1 MPQEKPMS
9 SDLQTQRWLEQV
21 QSEWDSRAESFDEL
35 STRNAVGEDR
45 RQELDFIATVLQL
58 RPGSRL
64 LDAGCGSGQF
74 GIAFAQRGCVVDGVD
89 ISPEMIA
96 RARTNAS
103 AAGVSVT
110 YSVGDLAALDA
121 PDAAYDAIVARMV
134 LQFSP
139 QVSAVLDEFERVAAP
154 NARFWLSVPG
164 SLSPIYGD
172 SWRRFVSAEPRAVN
186 NMVPWELLRLLQERG
201 WSVHEQWGS
210 YDAIGPNAAN
220 VAADLD
226 VTEFPLLLQQAAAT
240 VWNVIA
246 SRDS

>member
-1 MPQEKPMS
+1 MS
-9 SDLQTQRWLEQV
+9 SEPQTQRWLEQV

-45 RQELDFIATVLQL
+45 RQELDLIATALQL
-58 RPGSRL
+58 QPGSRL
-64 LDAGCGSGQF
+64 LDAGCGPGHF
-74 GIAFAQRGCVVDGVD
+74 GIAFARRGCVVEGVD
-89 ISPEMIA
+89 ISPEMIVRA
-96 RARTNAS
+96 RANAN

-110 YSVGDLAALDA
+110 FSVGDLAALEA

-154 NARFWLSVPG
+154 NVRFWLSVPG
-164 SLSPIYGD
+164 SLAPMYGD
-172 SWRRFVSAEPRAVN
+172 SWKRFVSPEPPAVN
-186 NMVPWELLRLLQERG
+186 YIVPWELLRLLQERG
-201 WSVHEQWGS
+201 WTVHEQWGS

-220 VAADLD
+220 AAAGIDIDAL
-226 VTEFPLLLQQAAAT
+226 PLPLQQAAAT